1 MQEKHWT
8 IINYVLIALAGVFGF
23 YMSNGVFAFG
33 GNNRLLSVSETI
45 IASSLLLLAFAGLII
60 INIMR
65 NKYRP
70 NWLLIGILGCLFI
83 MNMINILC
91 FRSGT
96 TFTFTGVDNE
106 VHTFAFELSGAEKF
120 TTIMAFLATMS
131 CALLVLDICYQVV
144 DFKQFIKIVCF
155 TAIASCVVLIIISY
169 FMQGYKYFIFY
180 KHLFD
185 SELYH
190 CSIQSIFATK
200 NAYAAVLMIGLLAG
214 IILHSQYRKW
224 WYLAISGYMFINIVH
239 TISKAMI
246 IMAIFI
252 IAAYLI
258 FLFITTYKEHKNMN
272 LVALAAIG
280 GAILTA
286 DLGLF
291 IFLAA
296 TGHINGF
303 FRTIFYSKGVDT
315 FQTRIYIWEKVIDI
329 VSKFNWVT
337 GCGHI
342 LFSNVLH
349 QYNVLDT
356 GTGEV
361 VARYSAH
368 SGYLQYIGEGGII
381 YLLVVLA
388 LIAFVIYLA
397 IKNYK
402 KDKPAMFISLITMVA
417 YMAFM
422 FIESGSIFI
431 ASGMEFGVVSM
442 LTISPILFVSRQK

>member
-1 MQEKHWT
+1 MKEKYWT
-8 IINYVLIALAGVFGF
+8 IINYVLIAVSAVVGF
-23 YMSNGVFAFG
+23 YVSNGAFAFG
-33 GNNRLLSVSETI
+33 GNNRLLTLPETI
-45 IASSLLLLAFAGLII
+45 IANSILLLAFGALII
-60 INIMR
+60 INIIR

-70 NWLLIGILGCLFI
+70 NWVLIGILSFLFI
-83 MNMINILC
+83 MNMVNILC
-91 FRSGT
+91 FKSGS
-96 TFTFTGVDNE
+96 TFTFTGIDNE
-106 VHTFAFELSGAEKF
+106 VHSFAFELSGAEKF
-120 TTIMAFLATMS
+120 TTIMAFLATMG

-155 TAIASCVVLIIISY
+155 GAIAVCGILIIISY

-200 NAYAAVLMIGLLAG
+200 NSYAAVLMIGLIAG
-214 IILHSQYRKW
+214 IILHSQYHKW
-224 WYLAISGYMFINIVH
+224 WYLAITGYMFINIVH
-239 TISKAMI
+239 TISKAII
-246 IMAIFI
+246 IMGLFVIF
-252 IAAYLI
+252 AYLVFI
-258 FLFITTYKEHKNMN
+258 FITTYKEHKKMN
-272 LVALAAIG
+272 LIALAAIG
-280 GAILTA
+280 GTILTA
-286 DLGLF
+286 VLGLF
-291 IFLAA
+291 IFLAV
-296 TGHINGF
+296 TKHLNGF

-315 FQTRIYIWEKVIDI
+315 FQTRIYIWKKSIDI
-329 VSKFNWVT
+329 ISKFNWVT

-342 LFSNVLH
+342 LFANILH

-388 LIAFVIYLA
+388 LIGFVIYLGV
-397 IKNYK
+397 KNFK
-402 KDKPAMFISLITMVA
+402 KDKTRIFISFITMA
-417 YMAFM
+417 SFIAFM

-431 ASGMEFGVVSM
+431 SSGMEFGVISM